1 MCEDQETLMVVLCL
15 CGTYIVCYWDLIRA
29 NCFCRW
35 LCQQANTCWQVWRPS
50 TKHTAWLKIL
60 RSVSLWVK
68 GLWKYIWQKNR
79 GQLNFQKWLKWQK
92 IVIFRDIIFYV
103 MRLFLFIVY
112 RSFFYLKRGLRL
124 YIFVLKVKPMSLK
137 KKTLWME
144 RIAHIFF

>member
-1 MCEDQETLMVVLCL
+1 MGEDQDKLMVVVGL

-50 TKHTAWLKIL
+50 TKHTALLKIL

-68 GLWKYIWQKNR
+68 GLWKYIWQRNR

-112 RSFFYLKRGLRL
+112 SPLFTWSGGLNFIYFLLKL
-124 YIFVLKVKPMSLK
+124 KPMLLK
-137 KKTLWME
+137 KEDIMDGKDSTY
-144 RIAHIFF
+144 F